1 MDLKKKKKS
10 LCNLCIKGILLVYAQ
25 FINSY
30 ELFFFFYKAA
40 WNNQPLIKPD
50 DEDLIWK
57 RAGQIENVVI

>member
-1 MDLKKKKKS
+1 MYKGYITC
-10 LCNLCIKGILLVYAQ
+10 LCSIYKFLRA
-25 FINSY
+25 
-30 ELFFFFYKAA
+30 FFFYKAA